1 MTVIENINIAYV
13 SQDLSL
19 LSSADADGTKDLR
32 YLSVFAIGCMILPL
46 REDRRNCL
54 FNGWVNSFRIVLA
67 FFTAWSSYR
76 QSICVSV
83 LFTIFSDFLE
93 FLMTLVVYKLLRNLF
108 KMSSTHR
115 VFMLSVSIYFK
126 KYETANN
133 STYMFRSNPTLTISI
148 HLP

>member
-19 LSSADADGTKDLR
+19 LSSTDADGTKDLR

-83 LFTIFSDFLE
+83 LFTVFITVF
-93 FLMTLVVYKLLRNLF
+93 TLK
-108 KMSSTHR
+108 
-115 VFMLSVSIYFK
+115 FK
-126 KYETANN
+126 KK
-133 STYMFRSNPTLTISI
+133 LG
-148 HLP
+148 L

>member
-54 FNGWVNSFRIVLA
+54 FNGWVNSFRRAQDIPVLVMA
-67 FFTAWSSYR
+67 VFCFGN
-76 QSICVSV
+76 
-83 LFTIFSDFLE
+83 
-93 FLMTLVVYKLLRNLF
+93 LMD
-108 KMSSTHR
+108 SW
-115 VFMLSVSIYFK
+115 
-126 KYETANN
+126 AN
-133 STYMFRSNPTLTISI
+133 Y
-148 HLP
+148 

>member
-76 QSICVSV
+76 QSICVSI
-83 LFTIFSDFLE
+83 LFTIFFRLPYPLFIFCHDRRSPANYTIGDDAFNCGTIKQEKNFRIDF
-93 FLMTLVVYKLLRNLF
+93 KR
-108 KMSSTHR
+108 
-115 VFMLSVSIYFK
+115 
-126 KYETANN
+126 
-133 STYMFRSNPTLTISI
+133 P
-148 HLP
+148 

>member
-13 SQDLSL
+13 SQDLRL

-76 QSICVSV
+76 QSICVRSWLSV
-83 LFTIFSDFLE
+83 LLLGLTTTHKMVGSARRE
-93 FLMTLVVYKLLRNLF
+93 GKKKLVDIRE
-108 KMSSTHR
+108 S
-115 VFMLSVSIYFK
+115 
-126 KYETANN
+126 
-133 STYMFRSNPTLTISI
+133 
-148 HLP
+148 

>member
-83 LFTIFSDFLE
+83 LFTIDFLI
-93 FLMTLVVYKLLRNLF
+93 NLF
-108 KMSSTHR
+108 I
-115 VFMLSVSIYFK
+115 LSLSFVMIDDPQQFI
-126 KYETANN
+126 
-133 STYMFRSNPTLTISI
+133 P
-148 HLP
+148 

>member
-67 FFTAWSSYR
+67 FLTAWSSYR

-83 LFTIFSDFLE
+83 LFTIFSDFLI
-93 FLMTLVVYKLLRNLF
+93 NLF
-108 KMSSTHR
+108 ILSLSFVMIDDPQQFIPL
-115 VFMLSVSIYFK
+115 VMMLSIV
-126 KYETANN
+126 A
-133 STYMFRSNPTLTISI
+133 R
-148 HLP
+148 

>member
-83 LFTIFSDFLE
+83 LFTIFSDFLI
-93 FLMTLVVYKLLRNLF
+93 NLF
-108 KMSSTHR
+108 I
-115 VFMLSVSIYFK
+115 LSLYFLFSYRFFQLK
-126 KYETANN
+126 NRFSWLFIQILSYITVAG
-133 STYMFRSNPTLTISI
+133 LII
-148 HLP
+148 LI

>member
-13 SQDLSL
+13 SQDLSHLSL

-67 FFTAWSSYR
+67 FFTA
-76 QSICVSV
+76 
-83 LFTIFSDFLE
+83 
-93 FLMTLVVYKLLRNLF
+93 
-108 KMSSTHR
+108 
-115 VFMLSVSIYFK
+115 
-126 KYETANN
+126 
-133 STYMFRSNPTLTISI
+133 
-148 HLP
+148 

>member
-54 FNGWVNSFRIVLA
+54 FNGWVNSAIFCPMK
-67 FFTAWSSYR
+67 SSPNVDVIKLYPCIS
-76 QSICVSV
+76 QS
-83 LFTIFSDFLE
+83 
-93 FLMTLVVYKLLRNLF
+93 
-108 KMSSTHR
+108 
-115 VFMLSVSIYFK
+115 
-126 KYETANN
+126 
-133 STYMFRSNPTLTISI
+133 
-148 HLP
+148 

>member
-76 QSICVSV
+76 QSICESV
-83 LFTIFSDFLE
+83 LFTIF
-93 FLMTLVVYKLLRNLF
+93 
-108 KMSSTHR
+108 
-115 VFMLSVSIYFK
+115 
-126 KYETANN
+126 
-133 STYMFRSNPTLTISI
+133 FR
-148 HLP
+148 LPY

>member
-19 LSSADADGTKDLR
+19 LSCADADGTKDLR

-83 LFTIFSDFLE
+83 LFTNFSDYFR
-93 FLMTLVVYKLLRNLF
+93 VVPGCAHKIKSSKLIGYQVFRTTPHKLF
-108 KMSSTHR
+108 GKEQLPR
-115 VFMLSVSIYFK
+115 VQ
-126 KYETANN
+126 
-133 STYMFRSNPTLTISI
+133 FRLAGWSPCFWQECVII
-148 HLP
+148 